1 MNKKLKLA
9 VALGALAVAV
19 MVGMGSRRTTAEK
32 FDRPLTAT
40 VSRGPM
46 TILVS
51 ASGEVEA
58 LKSTKI
64 IPRIKRTA
72 IVSYVIEEG
81 TRVEAGKIIG
91 RLNDEELL
99 LAIRDD
105 RQEIDDEE
113 VALNDAKAQLEIQNI
128 VAKTN
133 LKAAQDALK
142 AAEMELK
149 KFDEA
154 DSVMSIRTTELE
166 LNTAE
171 SNLTRSQKRYADLQT
186 LLKEGFI
193 TEDEV
198 EEGRIA
204 LETEKVNL
212 ETRTMDLKVLNEFTL
227 PLSRQELVNKLSKA
241 TTGLEKTRTEDR
253 SMLHTRERAVQKVE
267 RNLENSRRTLEE
279 KLEEHKEYVV
289 KTPTDGLVHYGDTS
303 YRYNRANVE
312 VGGTIYAGATL
323 FTIPDLT
330 GMKAMIDV
338 PESEVHKVALG
349 QKVTLKVD
357 AVPDTLY
364 SGTVNQVA
372 EVAKSTSSSRSTGVK
387 EFEVS
392 VLIDKDEGLKP
403 GYSCEAEIVTAE
415 LVDALQIPVQAVF
428 RDEDAFY
435 VYLARADGPRRSI
448 VRIGAAS
455 ITHVQ
460 ILDGLSEEQV
470 VYLTPPPGQAEQH
483 RD

>member
-279 KLEEHKEYVV
+279 KLE
-289 KTPTDGLVHYGDTS
+289 VHYGDTS